1 MAKYDVTYSCGHSAT
16 VELFGKNADR
26 ESKLKWMAEKGL
38 CPECYKAFLRQEDKE
53 AAEEVLSE
61 SKLTL
66 PALTGTEKQIAY
78 AEELRNRYIRDSVYY
93 ISVYARIKRIV
104 DKNPDKVARAF
115 ASCGY
120 DFEKA
125 YTNYQEKIK
134 LTELVF
140 TETDAAKVINAM
152 KHRPEYGSEYGVH
165 EAFMEL
171 LEKVAKEIRS
181 RRA

>member
-16 VELFGKNADR
+16 VELFGKNVDR
-26 ESKLKWMAEKGL
+26 ENKLKWMAEKGL
-38 CPECYKAFLRQEDKE
+38 CPECYKEFIRQEDKE

-66 PALTGTEKQIAY
+66 PALTGTEKQISY
-78 AEELRNRYIRDSVYY
+78 ADELRNRYLRDSVSS

-104 DKNPDKVARAF
+104 DKNPEKVARAF

-125 YTNYQEKIK
+125 YTKYREKIK
-134 LTELVF
+134 LTEIVF
-140 TETDAAKVINAM
+140 TETDAGKVINAM
-152 KHRPEYGSEYGVH
+152 KHRPEYGSEFGVH
-165 EAFMEL
+165 EAFIEL

-181 RRA
+181 KRK